1 MRTCNLSF
9 IAKLFAC
16 GIFLWG
22 GIATAQTTD
31 RILAFECQIT
41 VDRDR
46 TMHVAE
52 RFQIVNDAGVFDSGF
67 HRRLWIKPVNPQRVK
82 VGSFQS
88 VGAKV
93 DGHDAVLRT
102 SEDRNVFDIGIAT
115 ETGSLS
121 RGNHVI
127 ELRYTAKH
135 QFAIYKNFE
144 ELNQNISGEWPVS
157 IERATLELNFPEGL
171 PKEAGVSA
179 DTGTNSNFQ

>member
-31 RILAFECQIT
+31 RILAFESQIT

-46 TMHVAE
+46 TMYVAE

-67 HRRLWIKPVNPQRVK
+67 HRRLWIKPINPQRVK

-93 DGHDAVLRT
+93 DDCIVSRTPQTSGHSACCADNA
-102 SEDRNVFDIGIAT
+102 
-115 ETGSLS
+115 
-121 RGNHVI
+121 
-127 ELRYTAKH
+127 
-135 QFAIYKNFE
+135 
-144 ELNQNISGEWPVS
+144 P
-157 IERATLELNFPEGL
+157 LE
-171 PKEAGVSA
+171 S
-179 DTGTNSNFQ
+179 DNSHRQAS